1 MHVLQLVA
9 SGLVISLSSRRVS
22 PPVRDHT
29 NGENERNGM
38 CLYQPTSDVLLR
50 IRREYFRSST
60 LECTSPLVGVEMGA
74 EEKADRFAFFH
85 LGETMFCFVI
95 VMRDSMR
102 FSEVREESDPCRH
115 NCAPAL
121 LTATE
126 SRIFARRP
134 TLHAVSFCISS
145 FLLLHTTLM
154 RPAVFNATAV
164 LRATHITGAGVRSQ
178 QI

>member
-60 LECTSPLVGVEMGA
+60 LECASWLVRVEMGA
-74 EEKADRFAFFH
+74 EEKADRFAF
-85 LGETMFCFVI
+85 
-95 VMRDSMR
+95 
-102 FSEVREESDPCRH
+102 
-115 NCAPAL
+115 
-121 LTATE
+121 
-126 SRIFARRP
+126 
-134 TLHAVSFCISS
+134 LHFW
-145 FLLLHTTLM
+145 
-154 RPAVFNATAV
+154 
-164 LRATHITGAGVRSQ
+164 
-178 QI
+178 